1 MISPEP
7 DGLHSTLRRQLR
19 RLRLAEDTPPR
30 DATAWQDFLAKV
42 TATYADADQ
51 AQYLHDR
58 AIAVSSRELA
68 SLAEEVSRRSATELA
83 LERDR
88 LQAVFDSVST
98 GLVVVDRELR
108 VVDLNRA
115 GAELL
120 SATDP
125 KHLGESLWHVLAIEE
140 LAAQDLEQACRDGK
154 PWSRPETNL
163 GLRDGT
169 TVPVSLQFTPLRSA
183 RLPGAGRPRDTA
195 RASEA
200 GGGVLTVTDLS
211 ERKRVEF
218 ETAWLAAHDP
228 LTGLM
233 NRAALVTRLDEALA
247 RARNFNV
254 PAAVVFID
262 LDHFKTVNDTMGHPV
277 GDRLLM
283 QVAERLERVAR
294 RVDALGRFGGDEF
307 VIVSERVSDAH
318 LLTGLAEAITQ
329 TMRDPFDLGTG
340 AERVYISA
348 SVGAAL
354 SHPGSSA
361 DDLMRDADLALYEAK
376 RRGRD
381 GWVLYDVEMRR
392 VIDRRAHMERQLR
405 AALDDDDLQVHFQ
418 PIFSSAGNS
427 IVGFEGLMRW
437 WHEDFGNVGPGT
449 FVPLAEDIGLIGGL
463 GEVALR
469 RSVEFA
475 GRLRQAFP
483 RATPYTAVNVSAV
496 QVAQTDLAAI
506 LNSLLR
512 GGSGRRL
519 PGSALTLELTESAL
533 LVDPD
538 SVRKQLT
545 RVTGLG
551 VTLAIDDFGT
561 GFGSLANLRG
571 FPIGAIKVDPAFSR
585 GVGQAGSDEAIVKA
599 IVDLG
604 HALGAEVVAEGV
616 ETADQLRALQTLGCD
631 AVQGHLLGR
640 AMPPDDAIAF
650 ALAHAS

>member
-1 MISPEP
+1 MITPEP

-19 RLRLAEDTPPR
+19 RLRLSEDTPPC
-30 DATAWQDFLAKV
+30 DPDVWQDFLSRV

-98 GLVVVDRELR
+98 GLVVLDRD
-108 VVDLNRA
+108 VHIVDLNRS
-115 GAELL
+115 GADLL
-120 SATDP
+120 LEGAP
-125 KHLGESLWHVLAIEE
+125 GHLGEPLWQVLTIEE
-140 LAAQDLEQACRDGK
+140 LAAQDLERACQEGK
-154 PWSRPETNL
+154 PWSRPETTL
-163 GLRDGT
+163 GRRDGT
-169 TVPVSLQFTPLRSA
+169 TLPVSLQFTPLRSA
-183 RLPGAGRPRDTA
+183 RLPGAGRPREDEVA
-195 RASEA
+195 AQA
-200 GGGVLTVTDLS
+200 GGGVLTITDLT
-211 ERKRVEF
+211 ERKRVEY

-247 RARNFNV
+247 RARTFSV

-283 QVAERLERVAR
+283 QVADRLERVAR

-329 TMRDPFDLGTG
+329 TMRDPFDLGAG
-340 AERVYISA
+340 AERVYVSA

-354 SHPGSSA
+354 SHPGCTA

-381 GWVLYDVEMRR
+381 GWVLYDVEMRK
-392 VIDRRAHMERQLR
+392 VLDRRAHMERALR
-405 AALDDDDLQVHFQ
+405 QALEADDLQVHFQ
-418 PIFSSAGNS
+418 PIFGSANGG

-437 WHEDFGNVGPGT
+437 WHEDFGDVKPTT
-449 FVPLAEDIGLIGGL
+449 FVALAEDIGLIGGL
-463 GEVALR
+463 GQVALQ

-475 GRLRQAFP
+475 DRLRQAFP
-483 RATPYTAVNVSAV
+483 GATPYTAVNVSPV
-496 QVAQTDLAAI
+496 QVAQTDLFGI
-506 LNSLLR
+506 LTGLLR
-512 GGSGRRL
+512 NGSGRNL

-538 SVRKQLT
+538 SVRQQLT
-545 RVTGLG
+545 RVAGLG

-571 FPIGAIKVDPAFSR
+571 FPIGAIKVDPAFSHR
-585 GVGQAGSDEAIVKA
+585 VGRAGADDAIVKA

-616 ETADQLRALQTLGCD
+616 ETDEQLRALQHLGCD
-631 AVQGHLLGR
+631 AVQGHLLGG

-650 ALAHAS
+650 ALAQAS